1 MQQKSLFT
9 YFWENHLRQ
18 ELPVWEKIVSC
29 GCLFLTCFSE
39 NVYRQGARRWKKIY
53 KVFGHDLEPKRTNK
67 RTNCAMCHD
76 KIWGIGR
83 GGLRCNACGMFVHK
97 KCHKF
102 VRRPCTRESG
112 NYPHSP
118 STPNFNQHAINHMY
132 GTSPINGKTG
142 QENRIELNRVRI
154 KCSFLSN

>member
-1 MQQKSLFT
+1 M
-9 YFWENHLRQ
+9 
-18 ELPVWEKIVSC
+18 IASC
-29 GCLFLTCFSE
+29 FVE

-83 GGLRCNACGMFVHK
+83 GGLRCNACGMCVHK

-112 NYPHSP
+112 NFPHSP
-118 STPNFNQHAINHMY
+118 STPNFNQQQQLINNMY
-132 GTSPINGKTG
+132 TGSPPTLNGKTG
-142 QENRIELNRVRI
+142 QENRIELNRVGLE
-154 KCSFLSN
+154 SDLSVIRVVLGQLCRKWIR

>member
-1 MQQKSLFT
+1 MKT
-9 YFWENHLRQ
+9 LRW
-18 ELPVWEKIVSC
+18 LKYD
-29 GCLFLTCFSE
+29 LTLE
-39 NVYRQGARRWKKIY
+39 NVYRRGARRWKKIY

-67 RTNCAMCHD
+67 RTNCALCHD
-76 KIWGIGR
+76 SIWGLGR

-118 STPNFNQHAINHMY
+118 STPNFSHQEQMINNMY
-132 GTSPINGKTG
+132 RTSPPTLNGKTG
-142 QENRIELNRVRI
+142 QENLINKLNRVSLRG
-154 KCSFLSN
+154 FA